1 MSFIAKMFMPKMP
14 ALPKIELPKV
24 ENVPS
29 AEDEARKGPIRIRLN
44 PNKVITT
51 ESWDVDPFTGKK
63 TNYKKTSETVSGKKV
78 K

>member
-1 MSFIAKMFMPKMP
+1 MSDKS
-14 ALPKIELPKV
+14 KV
-24 ENVPS
+24 
-29 AEDEARKGPIRIRLN
+29 ARKGPIRIRLN